1 MPGERIGP
9 YRVEGRLGAGGMG
22 EVYKAFD
29 ERLDRWVALKL
40 VARGKSGDAVHQ
52 ERLRREAR
60 ASARLVHPAVARV
73 YDLLR
78 TEDGTDCIVMELVEG
93 EPLSDLLR
101 PGPLD
106 LPRVVALAREVAE
119 ALAEAHA
126 LGIVHRDLKSENVL
140 VTPGGRA
147 KVLDFGIAKSTGG
160 ETDAAL
166 TAEGMVLGTCR
177 AMAPEQAEGLEVD
190 HRADLFALGVL
201 LYEMA
206 TGISPFLGP
215 TTPATLRN
223 VCLVRQTPARAKNPR
238 VPEALSALIDRLL
251 EKSPEHRPASVAEV
265 LEALAGSAAWTSPQ
279 ETESTLLDLPAL
291 RASAGAERRTVT
303 VLSCGLAALDG
314 GPLDPEDSLA
324 ALPRLRS
331 VVAGTVE
338 RFEGRLSPGNGL
350 GLLALFGD
358 LRAHE
363 DDARRAVLAAL
374 EIVDRF
380 SPGPEPGPAARAGIH
395 TGPLVVARAPAGPDD
410 LASSDIPTGALL
422 VQGLAGPGTV
432 LVSDATHRLVEG
444 FFDCEELAPV
454 ALPVAGRA
462 VSPFRVVADRGASDR
477 FQSLGALTPL
487 VGREQEIGLLL
498 DRWTLVREG
507 HGQVVLLAGD
517 AGLGKSRLLW
527 ELHQRVEADAPLR
540 LEGFGSP
547 YHRHSAFHPVAEIL
561 GRLVGGAGEPPDSR
575 LGRLGKLLLSHGLE
589 DSESLTGL
597 AVLLGL
603 PATPAPGAPERL
615 RRRTLETL
623 LFLFL
628 NLAERRPLLLGFE
641 DLHWVDPST
650 LELLG
655 LLVEQAATFPL
666 LLVVT
671 FRPDLQIAWDQR
683 SHVTRLGLAPLTQ
696 TQADL
701 MIGRLAGD
709 RSVPPAVRSQIVS
722 RTDGVP
728 LFIEEMTRMILE
740 SASGTGPGSR
750 REEPALPEI
759 PGTLEGWLRARL
771 DRLGTASEVAQLAAA
786 LGREFSE
793 ELLCAVSSAP
803 PETVRRELDR
813 LVEAELLHRRGLPPH
828 RRFRFKHALVQDA
841 AYASLL
847 RADRQRCHHRIAR
860 VLETAFPSLFERQP
874 ELAAHHYTEAG
885 KPELAVPLWQRAGER
900 AIQASA
906 FPEALGHLEKAVAL
920 LADLP
925 ASPGRDRQEIPL
937 QVALGVAWAAVE
949 RYNAPEVR
957 RAYDRALELCRRGT
971 PTPLLFPVLRGL
983 HIYHL
988 LCGDLEAAAGM
999 GRQLLELADREG
1011 ERALLLVGHQSLG
1024 YVRLLEGDLESAR
1037 NHLETVV
1044 DLWDPERPGADLALP
1059 GPGAPWL
1066 EGMSELAWV
1075 YWLLGY
1081 PEEAEEIAR
1090 EAQERARRTASP
1102 YVLCFVSSMVAQL
1115 YALRREPARTRVLA
1129 AELRS
1134 AASEHRYG
1142 HFEAVGRFFSAYAEA
1157 ALGDPEGLPVM
1168 RQLIEARLAKG
1179 ARISLPNYDA
1189 FLAEQCLRAGLP
1201 DEALAAVNEGLALSA
1216 ATGQRMLDAELLRLR
1231 GEILLVRGDGP
1242 GEAETCF
1249 LRALEIAGRQGA
1261 RILELR
1267 AAVSLARLRARQGR
1281 KPEARALLGPLYEAF
1296 TEGLETPDLREAAA
1310 LLATLE

>member
-9 YRVEGRLGAGGMG
+9 YRVECRLGAGGMG

-40 VARGKSGDAVHQ
+40 VARSRSGDAVHQ

-60 ASARLVHPAVARV
+60 ASARLVHPAVARI

-78 TEDGTDCIVMELVEG
+78 LEDGTDCIVMELVEG
-93 EPLSDLLR
+93 TPLSDLLR
-101 PGPLD
+101 SGPLEVS
-106 LPRVVALAREVAE
+106 RAVALAREVAE

-126 LGIVHRDLKSENVL
+126 LGIVHRDLKTENVL

-160 ETDAAL
+160 EADATL
-166 TAEGMVLGTCR
+166 TAEGTVLGTVR

-201 LYEMA
+201 LYEMV

-215 TTPATLRN
+215 TVSATLRN
-223 VCLVRQTPARAKNPR
+223 VCLARQPPARTKNPR
-238 VPEALSALIDRLL
+238 VPAALSSLIDRLL
-251 EKSPEHRPASVAEV
+251 EKGSESRPESATQVA
-265 LEALAGSAAWTSPQ
+265 EALAGSAAGMSPQ
-279 ETESTLLDLPAL
+279 ESESTLLDLPPV
-291 RASAGAERRTVT
+291 RVSAGGERRTVT
-303 VLSCGLAALDG
+303 ALSCGLAALDG
-314 GPLDPEDSLA
+314 GPLDPEDFLA

-331 VVAGTVE
+331 VVAETVE
-338 RFEGRLSPGNGL
+338 RFEGRLSPGSGS

-358 LRAHE
+358 LQAHE
-363 DDARRAVLAAL
+363 DDARRAILAAL
-374 EIVDRF
+374 EIVERF
-380 SPGPEPGPAARAGIH
+380 SPDPERGPTARAGIH
-395 TGPLVVARAPAGPDD
+395 TGLLVVARAPASGDD
-410 LASSDIPTGALL
+410 NLASSDVPAGALL

-432 LVSDATHRLVEG
+432 LVSEATYRLAGG

-454 ALPVAGRA
+454 ALPGAGRA
-462 VSPFRVVADRGASDR
+462 VSPFRILADRGASDR

-487 VGREQEIGLLL
+487 IGREQEIGLLL
-498 DRWTLVREG
+498 DRWTLAREG

-527 ELHQRVEADAPLR
+527 ELHQRVETDAPRR

-561 GRLVGGAGEPPDSR
+561 ARYVGGADDPSESR
-575 LGRLGKLLLSHGLE
+575 LGRLTKLLSGHGLE
-589 DSESLTGL
+589 DPESLACL
-597 AVLLGL
+597 ATLLGL
-603 PATPAPGAPERL
+603 PAAPVPGAPERL

-650 LELLG
+650 LELLE
-655 LLVEQAATFPL
+655 LLVEQAATFPIL
-666 LLVVT
+666 FVAT
-671 FRPDLQIAWDQR
+671 FRPELQLAWDQR

-696 TQADL
+696 NQADL
-701 MIGRLAGD
+701 MIGRLTRA
-709 RSVPPAVRSQIVS
+709 RSMPPAVRSQIVS

-740 SASGTGPGSR
+740 AASSTGPGGR

-771 DRLGTASEVAQLAAA
+771 DRLGSASEVAQLAAA

-793 ELLCAVSSAP
+793 ELLCAVSSEP
-803 PETVRRELDR
+803 PDKVRRELDR
-813 LVEAELLHRRGLPPH
+813 LVEAELLHRRGLPPN

-847 RADRQRCHHRIAR
+847 RADRQRYHHRIAQ
-860 VLETAFPSLFERQP
+860 VLETGFPGLFERQP

-885 KPELAVPLWQRAGER
+885 RPGQAVPLWQRAGER

-906 FPEALGHLEKAVAL
+906 FPEALGHLEKAVVL

-925 ASPGRDRQEIPL
+925 ASPERDRQEIPL
-937 QVALGVAWAAVE
+937 QVALGIAWAAVE

-957 RAYDRALELCRRGT
+957 QAYDRALELCRRGT
-971 PTPLLFPVLRGL
+971 PTSLLFPVLRGL
-983 HIYHL
+983 YLYHL
-988 LCGDLEAAAGM
+988 IHGDLEAAAGM
-999 GRQLLELADREG
+999 ARQLLDLADREG
-1011 ERALLLVGHQSLG
+1011 ERRLLLVGHQSLG
-1024 YVRLLEGDLESAR
+1024 YVRLLEGHLESAR
-1037 NHLETVV
+1037 NHLEIVV

-1059 GPGAPWL
+1059 GGGAPWL
-1066 EGMSELAWV
+1066 EGMIDLSWV
-1075 YWLLGY
+1075 FWLLGY

-1090 EAQERARRTASP
+1090 EACERARRTASP
-1102 YVLCFVSSMVAQL
+1102 YVLCFVSSMAAHL
-1115 YALRREPARTRVLA
+1115 YALRREPARTRIFA

-1134 AASEHRYG
+1134 TATENGYR
-1142 HFEAVGRFFSAYAEA
+1142 HFEAVGRFLSAYAEA
-1157 ALGDPEGLPVM
+1157 ALGDPEGLSVM
-1168 RQLIEARLAKG
+1168 RQQIEARLAKG

-1189 FLAEQCLRAGLP
+1189 FLAEQCLRAGLV
-1201 DEALAAVNEGLALSA
+1201 DEALAAVNEGLALAA
-1216 ATGQRMLDAELLRLR
+1216 ATGQRMMDAELLRLR
-1231 GEILLVRGDGP
+1231 GEILLARGDA
-1242 GEAETCF
+1242 GEAETFF
-1249 LRALEIAGRQGA
+1249 LRALEVAGLQGA
-1261 RILELR
+1261 LLLELR
-1267 AAVSLARLRARQGR
+1267 ATVSLARLRAGQGR
-1281 KPEARALLGPLYEAF
+1281 KAEAQVILAPLYEAF

-1310 LLATLE
+1310 LLDNLG